1 MRTVSCTVEKDEKYE
16 ICAKAVCCGPDVN
29 ISICGGTR
37 HHIGAVAIAFGC
49 MPDGSAPKYSPSVS
63 SIACLNHKDDQV
75 ARMAAVQIAAALDTT
90 VTVTAGIHID
100 DAAPEELDILLGN
113 TQACI
118 DDLISLLRTQE

>member
-1 MRTVSCTVEKDEKYE
+1 MRTVSCTVEKNEKYE

-63 SIACLNHKDDQV
+63 SIACLDHKDDQV
-75 ARMAAVQIAAALDTT
+75 ARMAAAQIAAGLSTT
-90 VTVTAGIHID
+90 AVVTAGIHID
-100 DAAPEELDILLGN
+100 DAAPEELDILIGN
-113 TQACI
+113 VQTCI
-118 DDLISLLRTQE
+118 DELISLLRTPE